1 MLHDAEENLPPPDQV
16 ASAVVAA
23 VLVRLTTTN
32 LTAIVACL
40 LASWAGHYGYTFYS
54 QAQGGKHALE
64 HTSTAS
70 LAVYSTRDPPSL
82 PPCDTSP
89 DLSNLMFCSN
99 VLVSPYVHVAAR
111 QAEEERHVRIAAVE
125 QRIKASREQASAAVG
140 WDADKG

>member
-16 ASAVVAA
+16 ASAIVAA
-23 VLVRLTTTN
+23 VLSRLTTTN

-64 HTSTAS
+64 HTSRAS
-70 LAVYSTRDPPSL
+70 LAVYSTRDPLPSL
-82 PPCDTSP
+82 PVTPPLISPTSCFAP
-89 DLSNLMFCSN
+89 S

-140 WDADKG
+140 WGR